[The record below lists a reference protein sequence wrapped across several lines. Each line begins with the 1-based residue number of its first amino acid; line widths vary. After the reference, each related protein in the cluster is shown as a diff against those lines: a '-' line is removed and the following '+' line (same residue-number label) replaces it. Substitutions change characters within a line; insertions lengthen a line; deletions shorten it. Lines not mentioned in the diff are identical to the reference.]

1 MNKPVTMMGFQ
12 SMEFFMLFLLL
23 IGIAFLSYTTGG
35 LLFSIV
41 FIVLYL
47 LIVIKIGNKIK
58 VENRKGNPNFLKGYI
73 DSGAYP
79 KCITDKYSF
88 LRLISFFK
96 LLRK

>member
-12 SMEFFMLFLLL
+12 SMEFFMLFLML

-35 LLFSIV
+35 LLLSI
-41 FIVLYL
+41 ILIILYL

-58 VENRKGNPNFLKGYI
+58 IENRKGNPNFLKGYI

-79 KCITDKYSF
+79 KCITDKYSY
-88 LRLISFFK
+88 FK
-96 LLRK
+96 LLTK